1 MAELGKLLL
10 VVGGMV
16 VIVGALLLFAGRLH
30 LGHLPGDITIHGRH
44 ATFYLPLGTS
54 ILLSAAISLILWL
67 FYRK

>member
-10 VVGGMV
+10 VLGGMT
-16 VIVGALLLFAGRLH
+16 ILVGALMLFAGRLH
-30 LGHLPGDITIHGRH
+30 LGHLPGDFVVRGRH

-54 ILLSAAISLILWL
+54 LLLSVAVSLILWL